1 MIIFGYEIILI
12 KFTKGIFFMKH
23 KFKTFFIAIIILIL
37 SVMLFSNCG
46 DKNTPDNTQ
55 SDIQNTDS
63 NGSGDDMN
71 DNPAS
76 EPEKVGYDYLP
87 EKNYG
92 GRDFVIMTR
101 DGGWD
106 TCHHIEEFVVEEQ
119 IGEVINDAVYNR
131 NLIVEEKFN
140 VKIKNMLTAEV
151 ANDMPAIIKRMV
163 KAGTCDA
170 DLVCAH
176 QVYIGQTAPEGNFLN
191 WYDVPWVDFEKPWW
205 VQDANKE
212 LSVDGKTFFTISEIA
227 YELLDYTY
235 CVYFNKRLVANYG
248 LDNPYDVVNGGK
260 WTIDYIMRTV
270 KDIYVDLNNDAKRT
284 MDDFY
289 GFASNTYSAGNTF
302 LWSLGGKVME
312 KDNEGR
318 PQLVMNNQHTTDL
331 IDKLYDFYFETPGVY
346 ALNKTTEKNIE
357 WPYVTSQMFKNG
369 QVIFSTGMFCDAL
382 VRFKDM
388 EDDYGIIPY
397 PKWDEKQDRYYT
409 MIDGHGPLLAILTTH
424 PDPEMV
430 GIITEAMS
438 AESYNLVT
446 PAYYE
451 VALKIKYS
459 RDEESVKMLDLIK
472 DGIKYDFGYIYD
484 GWQGFAFSLQELFAS
499 QKKDF
504 ASHYEKKEKSALK
517 YYNKIIDMYYEFG
530 N

>member
-1 MIIFGYEIILI
+1 MSKI
-12 KFTKGIFFMKH
+12 K
-23 KFKTFFIAIIILIL
+23 KTALFLSILIL
-37 SVMLFSNCG
+37 SIFILACG
-46 DKNTPDNTQ
+46 GEKNAETPENTQ
-55 SDIQNTDS
+55 DPQNQNNPGENRDESDSAQTAAN
-63 NGSGDDMN
+63 
-71 DNPAS
+71 
-76 EPEKVGYDYLP
+76 YDYLP
-87 EKNYG
+87 DVDYG
-92 GRDFVIMTR
+92 GRDFMIMTR

-119 IGEVINDAVYNR
+119 IGEVINDAVYKR

-140 VKIKNMLTAEV
+140 IKIKIMLTDER

-163 KAGTCDA
+163 KSGADDV

-191 WYDVPWVDFEKPWW
+191 WFDVPHVNFDQPWW
-205 VQDANKE
+205 VSDANRE
-212 LSVDGKTFFTISEIA
+212 LSVDGKTFFVISELP

-235 CVYFNKRLVANYG
+235 CVYFNKRLVSDYG
-248 LDNPYDVVNGGK
+248 LENPYSMVNGGK
-260 WTIDYIMRTV
+260 WTIDYLMKTV
-270 KDIYVDLNNDAKRT
+270 RDIYVDIDNDGKRS

-302 LWSLGGKVME
+302 IWSLGAKVME

-318 PQLVMNNQHTTDL
+318 PQLVMNNQHTADMV
-331 IDKLYDFYFETPGVY
+331 DKLYTLYFDTPGSY
-346 ALNKTTEKNIE
+346 GLNKTVEKTIE
-357 WPYVTSQMFKNG
+357 WPYVTAQMFKNG
-369 QVIFSTGMFCDAL
+369 QVIFNTGMFCDAL

-388 EDDYGIIPY
+388 TDDYGIIPY
-397 PKWDEKQDRYYT
+397 PKWNEAQSDYYT
-409 MIDGHGPLLAILTTH
+409 MIDGHGPLLAILQTEQ
-424 PDPEMV
+424 DIEMV
-430 GIITEAMS
+430 GIITEALS

-459 RDEESVKMLDLIK
+459 RDEESVQMLDLIK
-472 DGIKYDFGYIYD
+472 SGIKYDFGYIYD
-484 GWQGFAFSLQELFAS
+484 GWQGVAFGLQEMFAG

-504 ASHYEKKEKSALK
+504 ASYYEKKERSALK

-530 N
+530 G

>member
-1 MIIFGYEIILI
+1 
-12 KFTKGIFFMKH
+12 MK
-23 KFKTFFIAIIILIL
+23 KFKIIVLIL
-37 SVMLFSNCG
+37 SAIFILSCG
-46 DKNTPDNTQ
+46 DGG
-55 SDIQNTDS
+55 
-63 NGSGDDMN
+63 GSGDD
-71 DNPAS
+71 AA
-76 EPEKVGYDYLP
+76 PEAQNTAGDEDAYVYEAREDDAPLSATYDHLP
-87 EKNYG
+87 EKDYG
-92 GRDFVIMTR
+92 GRDFIIMTR

-119 IGEVINDAVYNR
+119 IGEVINDAVYKR
-131 NLIVEEKFN
+131 NLIVEEKYN
-140 VKIKNMLTAEV
+140 VKIDIMLTKEV

-163 KAGTCDA
+163 KAGEDSV

-176 QVYIGQTAPEGNFLN
+176 QVYIGQTAPEGNFMN
-191 WYDVPWVDFEKPWW
+191 WYDVPHVDFEKPWW

-235 CVYFNKRLVANYG
+235 CVYFNKRLAADYE
-248 LDNPYDVVNGGK
+248 LENPYAVVNDGR
-260 WTIDYIMRTV
+260 WTLDYITKTV
-270 KDIYVDLNNDAKRT
+270 KDIYIDLDNDGKRT

-312 KDNEGR
+312 KDAAGR
-318 PQLVMNNQHTTDL
+318 PQLVMNNQHTTDI

-346 ALNKTTEKNIE
+346 ALNKTSEKGVE
-357 WPYVTSQMFKNG
+357 WPYITSQMFKNG
-369 QVIFSTGMFCDAL
+369 QIIFSTGMFCDAL

-388 EDDYGIIPY
+388 EDDYGIIPF
-397 PKWDEKQDRYYT
+397 PKWDEQQDKYYT

-424 PDPEMV
+424 RDPEMV

-438 AESYNLVT
+438 AESYNLVS

-484 GWQGFAFSLQELFAS
+484 GWQGFAFSLQELFAN

-504 ASHYEKKEKSALK
+504 TSHYEKKENSALK
-517 YYNKIIDMYYEFG
+517 YYNKIIDMYYELG